1 MKQIKLCIL
10 LLFSGL
16 LMSSCA
22 LKKPITVRNAPIE
35 TYHYAYIPPTQQLT
49 SGGTYG
55 GQYGVYGVT
64 KSVNSADIMAGAL
77 IKQGFVILPEV
88 KQELAAETLIVNF
101 SQSGRRNIWGGLW
114 GYTLEVTIQFISAQT
129 HQVICTCTAEGLGDT
144 EADDIRQA
152 ITRALDDLFNK
163 TK

>member
-1 MKQIKLCIL
+1 
-10 LLFSGL
+10 
-16 LMSSCA
+16 MSSCA

-64 KSVNSADIMAGAL
+64 KSVNPADIIAGAL

-129 HQVICTCTAEGLGDT
+129 HQVICTCNFIVTSVTCKFLHQ
-144 EADDIRQA
+144 ILSRRF
-152 ITRALDDLFNK
+152 ITPHVFEESQRIY
-163 TK
+163 